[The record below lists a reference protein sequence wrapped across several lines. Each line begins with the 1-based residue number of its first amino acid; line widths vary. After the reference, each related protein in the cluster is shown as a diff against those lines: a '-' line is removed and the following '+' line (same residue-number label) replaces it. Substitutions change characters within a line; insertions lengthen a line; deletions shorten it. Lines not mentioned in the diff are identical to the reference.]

1 MKKIVLTMFVLSVA
15 GYAFGQG
22 AVVTKYFDKFEN
34 DETFTKVSVS
44 SKMFSL
50 FTEME
55 GNTEDEKEFLDV
67 ISKLKGMKVVA
78 SEKVSD
84 PKGLYN
90 SAISDVAKA
99 GYEELMTVK
108 DAEENVKISIK
119 EKGGIIEELILVAGG
134 KEKFAMVSLY
144 GIIDLKQVSKL
155 ASMMRMS
162 ELKYLKNLDEDDKD

>member
-1 MKKIVLTMFVLSVA
+1 MKKVLLTLMIFSAACV
-15 GYAFGQG
+15 AFGQG
-22 AVVTKYFDKFEN
+22 AVVSKYFDKFED

-84 PKGLYN
+84 PKGLYS
-90 SAISDVAKA
+90 SAINDVSKA

-119 EKGGIIEELILVAGG
+119 ESGGKIEELILVAGG

-162 ELKYLKNLDEDDKD
+162 ELKYLKNLDEDEQN

>member
-1 MKKIVLTMFVLSVA
+1 MKKFVFTLIILSVTS
-15 GYAFGQG
+15 YVFGQG

-44 SKMFSL
+44 SKMFAL

-78 SEKVSD
+78 SEKVSN
-84 PKGLYN
+84 PKALYDG
-90 SAISDVAKA
+90 AISDVSKA

-108 DAEENVKISIK
+108 DAEENVRIAIK

-144 GIIDLKQVSKL
+144 GEIDLKQISKL

-162 ELKYLKNLDEDDKD
+162 ELKYLKNLDDDKD

>member
-1 MKKIVLTMFVLSVA
+1 MKKTVLTLMIMSIASLT
-15 GYAFGQG
+15 FGQQ
-22 AVVTKYFDKFEN
+22 VVTKYMDKYED
-34 DETFTKVSVS
+34 DETFTKVSIS

-67 ISKLKGMKVVA
+67 ISKLKGMKIVA
-78 SEKVSD
+78 SEKVAD

-90 SAISDVAKA
+90 NAISDVAKA

-119 EKGGIIEELILVAGG
+119 EKDGIIEELILVAGG
-134 KEKFAMVSLY
+134 KEKFAILSLY

-155 ASMMRMS
+155 ASMMRVS
-162 ELKYLKNLDEDDKD
+162 ELDYLKSLDTDND

>member
-1 MKKIVLTMFVLSVA
+1 MKKTVLTLMIMSIASLT
-15 GYAFGQG
+15 FGQQ
-22 AVVTKYFDKFEN
+22 VVTKYMDKYED
-34 DETFTKVSVS
+34 DETFTKVSIS

-67 ISKLKGMKVVA
+67 ISKLKGMKIVA
-78 SEKVSD
+78 SEKVAD
-84 PKGLYN
+84 PNGLYN
-90 SAISDVAKA
+90 NAISDVAKA

-119 EKGGIIEELILVAGG
+119 EKDGIIEELILVAGG
-134 KEKFAMVSLY
+134 KEKFAILSLY

-155 ASMMRMS
+155 ASMMRVS
-162 ELKYLKNLDEDDKD
+162 ELDYLKSLDTDND